1 MTWLVIG
8 SNSFSGASFC
18 AHLLRSGEEVFGTS
32 RSDEV
37 ALPFR
42 PYGWG
47 NLAGG
52 FRFKRVDLNHDL
64 DELMMLIAKLKPRFI
79 VNYAAQS
86 MVGQSWEH
94 PEDWMMTNAVST
106 TKLFERLCHI
116 DQLERYVHVTTPEV
130 YGSTDGWVDE
140 DTTFNPSTPYAVSR
154 AAGDM
159 SLLAYHKNYGL
170 PMVMTRASNVYGQ
183 GQQLYRIIPRTIMTA
198 LTGKKMDLHGGGL
211 SERSFINIDDVSS
224 ATQLIAEKGAD
235 GACYH
240 ISTDHQITIRALVE
254 MVLAKLDMDFDSSV
268 AISSDRRGKDQS
280 YLLSSDRLRALS
292 WSDKITLE
300 EGVDQTI
307 IWAQDRLH
315 QLKAAP
321 QSYVH
326 KP

>member
-18 AHLLRSGEEVFGTS
+18 AHLLKSGEEVVGTS

-42 PYGWG
+42 PYGWD
-47 NLAGG
+47 NLTGG
-52 FRFKRVDLNHDL
+52 FQFKKIDINHNL
-64 DELMMLIAKLKPRFI
+64 DGLMALIAKLKPRFI

-106 TKLFERLCHI
+106 TKLFERLRHI
-116 DQLERYVHVTTPEV
+116 DHLDRYVHVTTPEV
-130 YGSTDGWVDE
+130 YGSTDGWINE
-140 DTTFNPSTPYAVSR
+140 DKAFNPSTPYAVSR

-170 PMVMTRASNVYGQ
+170 PMVMTRASNVYGP
-183 GQQLYRIIPRTIMTA
+183 GQQLYRIIPRTVMTA
-198 LTGKKMDLHGGGL
+198 LTGEKLELHGGGL
-211 SERSFINIDDVSS
+211 SERSFININDVSA
-224 ATQLIAEKGAD
+224 ATQLIAKSGTD

-240 ISTDHQITIRALVE
+240 ISTDRQITIRALVE
-254 MVLAKLDMDFDSSV
+254 MVLTEMDMDFDSSV
-268 AISSDRRGKDQS
+268 EIVDDRQGKDQT
-280 YLLSSDRLRALS
+280 YLLSSNRLRALT
-292 WSDKITLE
+292 WSDQVSLE
-300 EGVDQTI
+300 EGLAQTI
-307 IWAQDRLH
+307 FWAREQIEHLRV
-315 QLKAAP
+315 AP
-321 QSYVH
+321 QSYIH